1 MVLSNKKLKQKV
13 RAAKAELL
21 AASESELK
29 RNSTNVED
37 PNPKSLKSLLDSV
50 TQKPRLSKRDKHRE
64 KTLSSQEEEEGG
76 PPEQKKGKNK
86 KRKRHESEKENG
98 ELKTEKKP
106 IKKKKKKKNK
116 GKQRLEDREVK
127 EGETFGDG
135 GNGEAEAVEPSKSVE
150 RYEILKFLT
159 LSYWPCF
166 FSSGMVLQR
175 SSFVIF
181 FFKNFFCFSK
191 LNS

>member
-13 RAAKAELL
+13 RAANAELL

-50 TQKPRLSKRDKHRE
+50 TQKSRLSKRDKRRE
-64 KTLSSQEEEEGG
+64 KTLTSQEEEEEEGG

-86 KRKRHESEKENG
+86 KRKRHESEENG
-98 ELKTEKKP
+98 DLKTEKKP
-106 IKKKKKKKNK
+106 IKKKKKKKKKKKNK
-116 GKQRLEDREVK
+116 GKQSLEDREVK
-127 EGETFGDG
+127 EGVTFGDG
-135 GNGEAEAVEPSKSVE
+135 GNGEAEAEAEAVEPSKSVE

-159 LSYWPCF
+159 LPYWPCF
-166 FSSGMVLQR
+166 SLLEWFYKGVAMLLCD
-175 SSFVIF
+175 F
-181 FFKNFFCFSK
+181 
-191 LNS
+191 